1 MARVETVKESK
12 KVLIADT
19 PVKSFDIDESEKN
32 WDKAKGDKLGYSD
45 KL

>member
-19 PVKSFDIDESEKN
+19 PVKSFDVDESEKN
-32 WDKAKGDKLGYSD
+32 WDKAKGELGYSD